1 MAQFIYLNSKKISV
15 KSISQLHKIS
25 EEDKVKLKLNVN
37 FIDRKQKDKTLM
49 VLTGKDASKMA
60 NIAMCEIYGKITEG
74 DNVYLEDIKTNLTA
88 IYPKKF
94 FICELQEK

>member
-15 KSISQLHKIS
+15 KSISQLHKIP
-25 EEDKVKLKLNVN
+25 EKDKVKLNVN

-60 NIAMCEIYGKITEG
+60 NIATCEIYGKITEG

-88 IYPKKF
+88 RYPKKF